1 MVGICRKAIIVIIMM
16 IISYTNDDEGHRY
29 DDASYT
35 NDDNRYRDDDRI
47 VHK

>member
-1 MVGICRKAIIVIIMM
+1 MITVIIMM
-16 IISYTNDDEGHRY
+16 ITSYTNDDERHRY